1 MTSIGNS
8 AFSACDSLT
17 SLTIGDSVLSIGNS
31 AFYSCDSLTS
41 VIIPDSVTSIGDSAF
56 YFCDSLTSVTIGNGV
71 TSIGDSAFFF
81 CDNLISVTIGDG
93 VTYIGSHMFG
103 NCNSLTSV
111 TIGDNVTSFGDSV
124 FSGCSSLSSVTIG
137 GTYIPD
143 GFFAGLDNLTNVTLG
158 DKVTSIGVRAFSS
171 CDSLT
176 SVTIPDGV
184 TSIGEE
190 TFYNCGSL
198 TSVTIPDSV
207 TSIGEKAFYDCD
219 SLTDVTIGNGVTS
232 IGDLAFR
239 HCNSLTRVIIGNSVT
254 SIGEEAFSACYN
266 LTSVTIPDSVTSIGD
281 LAFSYCD
288 SLTSVTIGNSVTS
301 IGNSAFS
308 YCDNLTSVTIPDSVT
323 SIGVGAFYS
332 CDSLT
337 DVTIGNGVTSIGEE
351 AFYDCDSLT
360 DVYYDGSEEEWGAI
374 SIGYSNKNLT
384 SATIHYNSTGPDDP
398 GTEQPE
404 ASIGSVMFFSDWDSS
419 TRQAYFDHS
428 ILAYSVTDNTEIYPN
443 QSIDELVGKYV
454 LVETNENNP
463 LEILSI
469 KSVDSRIG
477 TVTDAIVGDDNLFV
491 TSLQFEDGT
500 YAVVN
505 GLIVFESIIGKQV
518 LYHLSSEEIVGYTEL
533 QKKTGTLEKWDSNSG
548 QLVIDGVTYFTNYMT
563 DESLSSSADQLI
575 NKRVE
580 ILYQEEIIASYVFRI
595 AEAKEDYHIQI
606 YASTPNLSTNING
619 TIDVTCSLYR
629 DDKLVEDWA
638 DPAFVIGNDKVIST
652 SDYTLKNG
660 SYYFTITG
668 LAEGR
673 SSLTVSDS
681 YSGAYITVD
690 ISVGKVTSRAYSY
703 RMDDIPSFVPNVYG
717 ESVLT
722 NFYNVND
729 LYVNNFSYTETSDG
743 GYDVSFNVYNQG
755 YMYGAVDV
763 YDKDGKWIQSEKIDK
778 FSDISSLWDTGEAIY
793 YLIADSFDGRLL
805 SYTSGVLSKETHV
818 SVHVPKDGY
827 LTISNNFSESPGA
840 FLYNTVDYLMLS
852 INTIADVSVNGVE
865 TGQIADDIV
874 DKAIKDIDFQ
884 QEFMDKF
891 NEIALNVS
899 QTSLEF
905 GFGEAA
911 KTITVDAEDLLDSIG
926 LNWKASAENIV
937 GGLESVFVELTGPVG
952 IVLDKCFA
960 FTKLTSYVVQT
971 SDICYSTNAPSILI
985 HVPTSTS
992 NTTTVQGVTVTTG
1005 DDVIDDEAVLQ
1016 VFRIANTDAIEII
1029 GGETP
1034 FEEYQ
1039 LYNICFVKNE
1049 KEVKPNGK
1057 VTVKIPIPSGYDK
1070 ERCVVYRQ
1078 EADGWWVVLQ
1088 AVVEGNYLVFETDHF
1103 SLYVIAETNTAEPP
1117 ENPSTPVTGVE
1128 LNTQAITLSQI
1139 GNTYHLR
1146 ADVTPANATNQSVTW
1161 ASSNPN
1167 VATVTDAGLVTAVSE
1182 GATIITVTTEDGQKV
1197 ATCTVTV
1204 RIESGSGETGGGGG
1218 SSSTTP
1224 ALYTITTE
1232 DTVGGTITISPKTSS
1247 KGKTVTI
1254 AAVPDDGFILETLS
1268 VFDKNGNKIELTKKT
1283 ETSYTFKMP
1292 ASKVTVSVTFTEIV
1306 VEPDPVVLPFDD
1318 ILQSAWYYGAVEYVY
1333 SNNMMQGTSATTFSP
1348 EVEMS
1353 RGMIATVLYRL
1364 ANTPTRTGSISFGD
1378 VGENEWYTDAIQW
1391 AAENGIMKG
1400 YGNNQFGPMDNVTRE
1415 QLAVIL
1421 YNYTASEGT
1430 SVEAAGDLSVFHDA
1444 EDTSDWAKE
1453 AISWA
1458 VGVGLLSGEGNG
1470 ILDPTGTA
1478 TRAEVAQ
1485 ILMNYCTKVA

>member
-1 MTSIGNS
+1 MKKFRRQMVSGVLALSMLATLLPMSALATESGELPAEAESLVLEESFQQDSTEERIQASAESGTDRPHILSDTEVSYPVEGGNIYFDTATGTVTKCDTSVKEAIIPDQIN
-8 AFSACDSLT
+8 D
-17 SLTIGDSVLSIGNS
+17 IPVLSIASGVFWS
-31 AFYSCDSLTS
+31 SSIEK
-41 VIIPDSVTSIGDSAF
+41 VIIPDTVNNMGQ
-56 YFCDSLTSVTIGNGV
+56 YGNITGPV
-71 TSIGDSAFFF
+71 FAYAP
-81 CDNLISVTIGDG
+81 NLISAGPIGNNNYDIQFG
-93 VTYIGSHMFG
+93 WTENIPNYSFMNSDIVSVEIPKGIKYIGERAFES
-103 NCNSLTSV
+103 C
-111 TIGDNVTSFGDSV
+111 
-124 FSGCSSLSSVTIG
+124 
-137 GTYIPD
+137 Y
-143 GFFAGLDNLTNVTLG
+143 NLTN
-158 DKVTSIGVRAFSS
+158 IE
-171 CDSLT
+171 
-176 SVTIPDGV
+176 IPDGV
-184 TSIGEE
+184 ITIGA
-190 TFYNCGSL
+190 
-198 TSVTIPDSV
+198 
-207 TSIGEKAFYDCD
+207 KAFGYCRG
-219 SLTDVTIGNGVTS
+219 LMTVYIPKTVT
-232 IGDLAFR
+232 
-239 HCNSLTRVIIGNSVT
+239 
-254 SIGEEAFSACYN
+254 
-266 LTSVTIPDSVTSIGD
+266 TI
-281 LAFSYCD
+281 
-288 SLTSVTIGNSVTS
+288 
-301 IGNSAFS
+301 
-308 YCDNLTSVTIPDSVT
+308 
-323 SIGVGAFYS
+323 
-332 CDSLT
+332 
-337 DVTIGNGVTSIGEE
+337 
-351 AFYDCDSLT
+351 
-360 DVYYDGSEEEWGAI
+360 YYDAFIDCNLEIFYEGSEQEWQQI
-374 SIGYSNKNLT
+374 DRVYSNGYAHN
-384 SATIHYNSTGPDDP
+384 AIMHYNSIRPDNPEVD
-398 GTEQPE
+398 QPE
-404 ASIGSVMFFSDWDSS
+404 TSMGSVSFLSKWDSD
-419 TRQAYFDHS
+419 TKQAYFDYS
-428 ILAYSVTDNTEIYPN
+428 VLAYSVTDNTEISPN
-443 QSIDELVGKYV
+443 QSIDQLVGKYV
-454 LVETNENNP
+454 LVKMNESNP
-463 LEILSI
+463 LEISSI
-469 KSVDSRIG
+469 KPVDSRIG
-477 TVTDAIVGDDNLFV
+477 TVTDVIVGNGNPAV
-491 TSLQFEDGT
+491 TSFQFEDGS

-505 GLIVFESIIGKQV
+505 GLMVSESIIGKQV
-518 LYHLSSEEIVGYTEL
+518 LYHLFSEEIVGYTEL
-533 QKKTGTLEKWDSNSG
+533 QKKTGTLENWDSDSG

-563 DESLSSSADQLI
+563 NESPSTNIDQLI
-575 NKRVE
+575 GKRVE
-580 ILYQEEIIASYVFRI
+580 ILCQEGVIASYIFQI
-595 AEAKEDYHIQI
+595 AEAKEDYHIQV

-619 TIDVTCSLYR
+619 TIDIICSLYR
-629 DDKLVEDWA
+629 DDKLVEDWVE
-638 DPAFVIGNDKVIST
+638 PAFVIGNDKVIST
-652 SDYTLKNG
+652 SDYTLKDG
-660 SYYFTITG
+660 SYYFTVTG

-681 YSGAYITVD
+681 YSGAYIIVD
-690 ISVGKVTSRAYSY
+690 ISVGKATSRAYSY

-743 GYDVSFNVYNQG
+743 GYNVSFNVYNQG

-778 FSDISSLWDTGEAIY
+778 FSDISSLWDTGEAIV

-805 SYTSGVLSKETHV
+805 SYTSGVLSKVTPV

-852 INTIADVSVNGVE
+852 VNTIADVGVNGVE
-865 TGQIADDIV
+865 TSQIADDIV

-884 QEFMDKF
+884 QEFMDQF

-911 KTITVDAEDLLDSIG
+911 KAITVDAEDLLDSIG
-926 LNWKASAENIV
+926 LNWKASAENVI

-985 HVPTSTS
+985 HVPASTG

-1005 DDVIDDEAVLQ
+1005 DNVIDDEAVLQ

-1034 FEEYQ
+1034 IEEYQ

-1078 EADGWWVVLQ
+1078 EADERWVVLQ

-1103 SLYVIAETNTAEPP
+1103 SLYLIAETNTAEPP

-1167 VATVTDAGLVTAVSE
+1167 VATVTDTGLVTAVSE
-1182 GATIITVTTEDGQKV
+1182 GTATITVTTEDGQKV

-1204 RIESGSGETGGGGG
+1204 RIESGSGGTGVGG
-1218 SSSTTP
+1218 SSGSTTP
-1224 ALYTITTE
+1224 ASYTITSE
-1232 DTVGGTITISPKTSS
+1232 YTVGGAITISPKTAS
-1247 KGKTVTI
+1247 KGQTVTI
-1254 AAVPDDGFILETLS
+1254 TAVPDDGFALKTLS
-1268 VFDKNGNKIELTKKT
+1268 VTDKNGNKIELTKQT

-1292 ASKVTVSVTFTEIV
+1292 ASKVTVSATFTEIV
-1306 VEPDPVVLPFDD
+1306 VEPEPIILPFDD
-1318 ILQSAWYYGAVEYVY
+1318 ISQSAWYYGAVEYVY
-1333 SNNMMQGTSATTFSP
+1333 SNDMMQGTSATRFSP

-1364 ANTPTRTGSISFGD
+1364 ENTPALTGSTSFSD
-1378 VGENEWYTDAIQW
+1378 VGGNEWYTDAIQW
-1391 AAENGIMKG
+1391 AAENNIMSG
-1400 YGNNQFGPMDNVTRE
+1400 YGNNRFGPMDSVTRE

-1421 YNYTASEGT
+1421 YNYTASNGI

-1444 EDTSDWAKE
+1444 EDTSDWAEK

-1458 VGVGLLSGEGNG
+1458 VGVGLLSGKGNG

>member
-1 MTSIGNS
+1 MFFSSFNFLHFALISAIFMPALSSINIPATLEQIEGM
-8 AFSACDSLT
+8 
-17 SLTIGDSVLSIGNS
+17 GDSYSHMFVASCYELSCINVDAENETFFSIDGVLFNKIEQSIVAYPTGKKDIQIYSVPNNIITKIES
-31 AFYSCDSLTS
+31 HAFYSDTLLGI
-41 VIIPDSVTSIGDSAF
+41 VIPS
-56 YFCDSLTSVTIGNGV
+56 TI
-71 TSIGDSAFFF
+71 TCIEEDA
-81 CDNLISVTIGDG
+81 
-93 VTYIGSHMFG
+93 
-103 NCNSLTSV
+103 
-111 TIGDNVTSFGDSV
+111 
-124 FSGCSSLSSVTIG
+124 FSGCA
-137 GTYIPD
+137 Y
-143 GFFAGLDNLTNVTLG
+143 
-158 DKVTSIGVRAFSS
+158 
-171 CDSLT
+171 
-176 SVTIPDGV
+176 
-184 TSIGEE
+184 
-190 TFYNCGSL
+190 
-198 TSVTIPDSV
+198 
-207 TSIGEKAFYDCD
+207 
-219 SLTDVTIGNGVTS
+219 LTDIYFGADQETWDNIFEGKTDE
-232 IGDLAFR
+232 I
-239 HCNSLTRVIIGNSVT
+239 
-254 SIGEEAFSACYN
+254 EE
-266 LTSVTIPDSVTSIGD
+266 V
-281 LAFSYCD
+281 
-288 SLTSVTIGNSVTS
+288 
-301 IGNSAFS
+301 
-308 YCDNLTSVTIPDSVT
+308 
-323 SIGVGAFYS
+323 
-332 CDSLT
+332 
-337 DVTIGNGVTSIGEE
+337 
-351 AFYDCDSLT
+351 
-360 DVYYDGSEEEWGAI
+360 
-374 SIGYSNKNLT
+374 
-384 SATIHYNSTGPDDP
+384 TIHYNSSGPDDP
-398 GTEQPE
+398 GIDQPE
-404 ASIGSVMFFSDWDSS
+404 TSMGSVNFLSKWDSN
-419 TRQAYFDHS
+419 TKQAYFDYS
-428 ILAYSVTDNTEIYPN
+428 ALAYSVTDNTEIPPN
-443 QSIDELVGKYV
+443 QPIDQLVGKYV
-454 LVETNENNP
+454 LVKMNESSP
-463 LEILSI
+463 LEISSI
-469 KSVDSRIG
+469 KPVDSRIG
-477 TVTDAIVGDDNLFV
+477 TVTDVIVGNGNPSV

-505 GLIVFESIIGKQV
+505 GLMVSESIIGKQV
-518 LYHLSSEEIVGYTEL
+518 LYHLFSEEIVGYTEL
-533 QKKTGTLEKWDSNSG
+533 QKKTGTLENWDSDSG

-563 DESLSSSADQLI
+563 NESPSTNIDQLI
-575 NKRVE
+575 GKRVE
-580 ILYQEEIIASYVFRI
+580 ILCQEGVIASYIFQI
-595 AEAKEDYHIQI
+595 AEAKEDYHIQV

-619 TIDVTCSLYR
+619 TIDIICSLYR
-629 DDKLVEDWA
+629 DDKLVEDWVE
-638 DPAFVIGNDKVIST
+638 PAFVIGNDKVIST
-652 SDYTLKNG
+652 SDYTLKDG
-660 SYYFTITG
+660 SYYFTVTG

-690 ISVGKVTSRAYSY
+690 ISVGKATSRAYSY

-729 LYVNNFSYTETSDG
+729 LYVNNFSYTKTSDG

-778 FSDISSLWDTGEAIY
+778 FSDISSLWDTGEAIV

-805 SYTSGVLSKETHV
+805 SYTSGVLSKETPV

-852 INTIADVSVNGVE
+852 VNTIADVSVNGVE
-865 TGQIADDIV
+865 TSQIADDIV

-911 KTITVDAEDLLDSIG
+911 KAITVDAEDLLDSIG
-926 LNWKASAENIV
+926 LNWKASAENVV

-985 HVPTSTS
+985 HVPASTG
-992 NTTTVQGVTVTTG
+992 NTTTVQGVTVTTS

-1029 GGETP
+1029 DGETP

-1182 GATIITVTTEDGQKV
+1182 GTATITVTTEDGQKV

-1204 RIESGSGETGGGGG
+1204 RIESGSGGTSGGG
-1218 SSSTTP
+1218 SSGSTTP
-1224 ALYTITTE
+1224 TSYAITAM
-1232 DTVGGTITISPKTSS
+1232 DTVGGAITISPKAAC
-1247 KGKTVTI
+1247 KGQTVTI
-1254 AAVPDDGFILETLS
+1254 TAVPDDGFTLKTLS
-1268 VFDKNGNKIELTKKT
+1268 VTDKNGNKIELTKKN

-1292 ASKVTVSVTFTEIV
+1292 ASKVTVSATFTEIV
-1306 VEPDPVVLPFDD
+1306 VEPEPIILPFDD
-1318 ILQSAWYYGAVEYVY
+1318 ISQSAWYYGAVEYVY
-1333 SNNMMQGTSATTFSP
+1333 SNDMMQGTSATTFSP

-1364 ANTPTRTGSISFGD
+1364 ENTPALTDNISFSD
-1378 VGENEWYTDAIQW
+1378 VGRNEWYTDAIQW
-1391 AAENGIMKG
+1391 AAENNIMSG
-1400 YGNNQFGPMDNVTRE
+1400 YGNNQFGPMDSVTRE
-1415 QLAVIL
+1415 QLALIL
-1421 YNYTASEGT
+1421 YNYTASKGI
-1430 SVEAAGDLSVFHDA
+1430 SVTTAGDLSSFRDA
-1444 EDTSDWAKE
+1444 QNTSDWAEE

-1458 VGVGLLSGEGNG
+1458 VGVGLLSGKGNG